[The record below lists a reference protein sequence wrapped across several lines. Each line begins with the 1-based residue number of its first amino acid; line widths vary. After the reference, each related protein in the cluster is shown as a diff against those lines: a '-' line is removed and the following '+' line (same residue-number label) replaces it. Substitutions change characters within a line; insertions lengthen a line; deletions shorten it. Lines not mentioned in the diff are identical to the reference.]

1 MSQYKRLIPIVLIK
15 HGMIVRSENF
25 ETHQVIGNPIETIR
39 RLSNWNV
46 DELVLIDISNSDYH
60 DIRRDDLHVQYD
72 QSDVISLLNKLSS
85 YCSMPLSFGGRI
97 RTIKDIQDRLEN
109 GADKCIINT
118 AAIEDSKFISQAAD
132 EFGSQCIVVNVDIA
146 KKNDGKY
153 AVYKNSGSIK
163 TELDPI
169 LWVKEIEDKGAGE
182 ILLQFIDR
190 DGLGIGYDEDF
201 INLISNSVS
210 IPVVACGGAGS
221 YEHFSSA
228 FKNTSLS
235 GVAAANIFN
244 YFELSY
250 PLAKSHCIDKNINLR
265 PVNLESKWF
274 PREPSYDQNLIVERI
289 ESRKK
294 RAQYEKNILNINKPV
309 VMEWCR
315 KCTYPK
321 LSATPLAFDNTG
333 LCTGCKNSDVKFDIN
348 NAEWKRRQTL
358 LHEIISR
365 RQCPKKSKPD
375 CVIGV
380 SGGKDSYFQTHFVKN
395 VLGFEP
401 LLVTYYGNNYTE
413 VGERNLNRMAEVFD
427 VNHIIYRPGVPLLK
441 KLNRL
446 GVIIMGD
453 MNWHGHVG
461 ISTLPM
467 KIAALH
473 KISTVVWGE
482 HGYQDLC
489 GQFSMNDFIEWTYRN
504 RLEHFARG
512 YEWNY
517 MVGLEGITE
526 KNMYPYQ
533 YPSDQ
538 EIYDLD
544 LRGVFL
550 SNYTQWDA
558 NKHLPLMIEKYG
570 FEVSE
575 DPFERTYRTG
585 SNLDDIHENG
595 GHDYLKYIK
604 FGYGRCTDHTSKDIR
619 SNNMTKNTAIQ
630 LVKKHDHIRS
640 KDMDRWSDYTGMTPN
655 DFDDIANT
663 YRDKRVW
670 WKENGTWKK
679 QNIWDKKND

>member
-1 MSQYKRLIPIVLIK
+1 MSQYRRLIPIVLIK

-25 ETHQVIGNPIETIR
+25 ETHQVIGNPIDTIR

-46 DELVLIDISNSDYH
+46 DELVLIDISDSDYH
-60 DIRRDDLHVQYD
+60 DMRRDDLEISYD
-72 QSDVISLLNKLSS
+72 QSDIISLLKKLSS

-97 RTIKDIQDRLEN
+97 RSIVDIQQRLEN

-118 AAIEDSKFISQAAD
+118 EALSNPDFIKEAAD
-132 EFGSQCIVVNVDIA
+132 EFGSQCIVVNIDVKKDERGHYCVFSDSGNTKMNLDPLEWA
-146 KKNDGKY
+146 KK
-153 AVYKNSGSIK
+153 VES
-163 TELDPI
+163 
-169 LWVKEIEDKGAGE
+169 KGAGE
-182 ILLQFIDR
+182 ILIQFIDR
-190 DGLGIGYDEDF
+190 DGLGTGFDEEF
-201 INLISNSVS
+201 INLISDSVS

-228 FKNTSLS
+228 LNNTSLS

-244 YFELSY
+244 YFELAY
-250 PLAKSHCIDKNINLR
+250 PNAKKHCIENNINLR
-265 PVNLESKWF
+265 PVKLESRWF
-274 PREPSYDQNLIVERI
+274 PREPEYDFDEIVQRI
-289 ESRKK
+289 DVRLK
-294 RAQYEKNILNINKPV
+294 RAKNEKNIENINTPKE
-309 VMEWCR
+309 MEWCR
-315 KCTYPK
+315 NCTYPK
-321 LSATPLAFDNTG
+321 LSATPLAFDDSG
-333 LCTGCKNSDVKFDIN
+333 LCTGCQNSDVKFEIDGP
-348 NAEWKRRQTL
+348 EWKRRKIL
-358 LHEIISR
+358 LHDIIAKG
-365 RQCPKKSKPD
+365 QCPKKSRPD

-413 VGERNLNRMAEVFD
+413 VGERNLRRMADAFD

-446 GVIIMGD
+446 GVKIMGD

-467 KIAALH
+467 KMAALH
-473 KISTVVWGE
+473 KIPTVIWGE

-517 MVGLEGITE
+517 MVGLEGVTE

-558 NKHLPLMIEKYG
+558 NKHLPLMVEKYG
-570 FEVSE
+570 FEISE
-575 DPFERTYRTG
+575 EPFERTYRVG

-619 SNNMTKNTAIQ
+619 SGDMSRDEAVDLI
-630 LVKKHDHIRS
+630 KKHDCIRS
-640 KDMDRWSDYTGMTPN
+640 KDMDRWSNYTGMSAEE
-655 DFDDIANT
+655 FDDIANT
-663 YRDKRVW
+663 FRDKRVW
-670 WKENGTWKK
+670 WKENGEWKK
-679 QNIWDKKND
+679 QNIWDKK